1 MERIPMPDDRNAGA
15 LPLPVSAAH
24 VKQIARAFSV
34 RETLSYGRV
43 GLVGVALDAGGFFLL
58 CQYLQW
64 HPVAAT
70 VLSSTMAS
78 VLTFPLNRHFTFR
91 KPDHARMRLIKY
103 ISINLSGVAL
113 GAAIMLVGHTLRG
126 FRPGPVKA
134 ASIAMVA
141 GTQFLL
147 NKFVAFK

>member
-1 MERIPMPDDRNAGA
+1 MERIPMPDDRNVCA
-15 LPLPVSAAH
+15 LPLPAPVAR
-24 VKQIARAFSV
+24 VRRIARAFSV
-34 RETLSYGRV
+34 RETLSYVWV
-43 GLVGVALDAGGFFLL
+43 GLVGVALDAGGFFML

-64 HPVAAT
+64 YPVAAT
-70 VLSSTMAS
+70 ILSSTTAS
-78 VLTFPLNRHFTFR
+78 VLTFPLNRRFTFR
-91 KPDHARMRLIKY
+91 KTDHARLRLVKY
-103 ISINLSGVAL
+103 VSINLFSVAL
-113 GAAIMLVGHTLRG
+113 GAGIMFVGNTLQG

>member
-1 MERIPMPDDRNAGA
+1 MERIPMPDDRNVCQ
-15 LPLPVSAAH
+15 LPLPAPAAR
-24 VKQIARAFSV
+24 VKQIAQAFSV
-34 RETLSYGRV
+34 RETLCYGWV
-43 GLVGVALDAGGFFLL
+43 GLVGVALDAGGFIMLRQ
-58 CQYLQW
+58 CLQW

-70 VLSSTMAS
+70 VLSSTTAS
-78 VLTFPLNRHFTFR
+78 VLTFPLNRRFTFR
-91 KPDHARMRLIKY
+91 KTDHARIRLIKY
-103 ISINLSGVAL
+103 IFINLSNVAL
-113 GAAIMLVGHTLRG
+113 GAGIMFVGHTLQG